1 MIEVC
6 SIIER
11 QDDYNLSIT
20 ETIFKFEKI
29 INRFLRDIG
38 LKLLYCLLFFRRQ
51 RRKATNMLI
60 ALDIA
65 IKVSIHLSLTNNH
78 QSTAFSFFVF

>member
-20 ETIFKFEKI
+20 ENIFEFEKI

-38 LKLLYCLLFFRRQ
+38 LKLLYCLLFFRQ

-78 QSTAFSFFVF
+78 QSTAFSFFFF